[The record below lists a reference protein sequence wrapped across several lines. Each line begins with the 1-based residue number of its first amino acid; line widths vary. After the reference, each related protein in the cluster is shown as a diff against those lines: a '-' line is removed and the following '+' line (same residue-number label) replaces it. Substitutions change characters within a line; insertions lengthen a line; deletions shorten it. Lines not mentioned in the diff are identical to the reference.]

1 MEGYIL
7 SLFILLLSFFSDF
20 KHFVMIMDSVSQT
33 FGQDTIKIDSFFS
46 IVSETWTG
54 EGVVLFLFFNCT
66 VWLEGSQVP
75 DQGLNP
81 GYDSESV
88 ES

>member
-46 IVSETWTG
+46 IVSET
-54 EGVVLFLFFNCT
+54 
-66 VWLEGSQVP
+66 
-75 DQGLNP
+75 
-81 GYDSESV
+81 
-88 ES
+88 